1 MADGLPVRL
10 LHLGP
15 IPGWKT
21 QAVYHVLTR
30 EMTESSPDTVVLCRP
45 ENRYLCLGYFQDA
58 DEVFDM
64 GTVRESSIPVYRRRI
79 GGGATYLDGN
89 QLFYQFIFYHRRLP
103 AAPERAYQLV
113 LDTPLKTLQSFGL
126 PAGLRALNELEVD
139 GRRIAGI
146 GGGRLGDGSV
156 VVGNFLFDF
165 DYETMSRVWRTPWPG
180 YRELAER
187 ALSDHVY
194 TLKKA
199 APQLTMSEV
208 EERFMTQLELSLKRP
223 VFKGRLTEREEK
235 MIGDYLSELQRL
247 RDDEMLTRTERRRP
261 LKIAAGVFMHHFS
274 VEGDKFPV
282 RISCLEKEGRL
293 ADVRCSDEELAT
305 TCRAWR
311 GKEFAAFES
320 WLNTCFSRVGNVLR
334 AM

>member
-10 LHLGP
+10 LRLGP

-30 EMTESSPDTVVLCRP
+30 EMKESSADTVVLCRP

-58 DEVFDM
+58 DEMFDM
-64 GTVRESSIPVYRRRI
+64 GTVRESGIPVYRRRI

-103 AAPERAYQLV
+103 AAPERVYQLV

-126 PAGLRALNELEVD
+126 PARLRALNELEVD

-165 DYETMSRVWRTPWPG
+165 DYETMSRVWRAPCSG
-180 YRELAER
+180 YRELAEQ
-187 ALSDHVY
+187 ALGEHVY

-199 APQLTMSEV
+199 APQLTMARV
-208 EERFMTQLELSLKRP
+208 EERFMAQLELSLNRP
-223 VFKGRLTEREEK
+223 VFKGRLTEREEE
-235 MIGDYLSELQRL
+235 MIKDYLPELQRL
-247 RDDEMLTRTERRRP
+247 RDEGMLTRTEGRRP
-261 LKIAAGVFMHHFS
+261 LKIAAGVFVHHFS
-274 VEGDKFPV
+274 AEGDKFPV

-293 ADVRCSDEELAT
+293 ADARCTDEEFTAA
-305 TCRAWR
+305 CRAWR
-311 GKEFAAFES
+311 GKDFAAFKS
-320 WLNTCFSRVGNVLR
+320 WLNTCFAQGGNVLR